1 MFKTFFISEFQY
13 LLRKPTTY
21 VCLVLFFFI
30 EFISI
35 VLNPDAGG
43 RVLRNA
49 PYQLHHQILQ
59 LSFISIFIIFVFVNQ
74 TALKDYKHK
83 FDEILFTTPLKR
95 SGYFFGRFFAVV
107 LLATFPVLAGYLGFV
122 LGCWLAPIFGWAGPE
137 RFGPFHIEAFLGNY
151 FLFILPNAFILGSMM
166 YALAMKWKHSAAA
179 LLIVVFLIGMSV
191 LAQLLEV
198 DPTEKTVS
206 GFLDMSGVS
215 AFRNASKYLN
225 ITEKH
230 TSVMLYSKQI
240 FWNRLIWIS
249 TAAGMLFIS
258 YNTFSLLKNR
268 SKKHYKSYHK

>member
-1 MFKTFFISEFQY
+1 MFKTFFKSELQY
-13 LLRKPTTY
+13 HLRKPITY
-21 VCLVLFFFI
+21 VYLVIFFFI
-30 EFISI
+30 EFIAI

-59 LSFISIFIIFVFVNQ
+59 LSFFSLFIVFAFVNQ
-74 TALKDYKHK
+74 TALKDYKNK

-107 LLATFPVLAGYLGFV
+107 FLATFPAVAGYLGFII
-122 LGCWLAPIFGWAGPE
+122 GSWLAPIFGWAGPE
-137 RFGPFHIEAFLGNY
+137 RFGPFHIETFLGNY
-151 FLFILPNAFILGSMM
+151 FLFILPNAFILSSMM

-179 LLIVVFLIGMSV
+179 LLIIVFFIGMSV
-191 LAQLLEV
+191 LAQVLEV

-206 GFLDMSGVS
+206 GFLDMTGVS

-258 YNTFSLLKNR
+258 YSTFTMRKNK
-268 SKKHYKSYHK
+268 SKKHP